1 MLPDVEIQKLKR
13 ESPRFFKKISPEIID
28 FVLSEKTSEK
38 IADIAMKNGIN
49 NKEQIEGIAF
59 RAAWVLLGKLPSG
72 NLAITLELGV
82 KLTQENAKKI
92 ADETNQ
98 FISSSM
104 IKLKKKKN
112 DLSSKKEVSEKKPVN
127 EKSKKSPSKDVYRE
141 LID

>member
-1 MLPDVEIQKLKR
+1 MLPEIEIQKLKR
-13 ESPRFFKKISPEIID
+13 EGPEFFRKTSTEIIN

-112 DLSSKKEVSEKKPVN
+112 DLSSKKEISEKKPVN